1 MRKIGS
7 VPIFLALALGV
18 ASAQAQDKLPL
29 VKVIATGG
37 TIANTPSGRLHAG
50 EVADAIPALKKVAR
64 LEVEEVIR
72 VGSSAISVDN
82 WLTLARRINE
92 ILAREPEVKGVVV
105 THGSNT
111 VEETAYFL
119 SLTVKSEKP
128 VVLTAAQ
135 RQFST
140 LSSDSAKNFL
150 QAVRV
155 AAADDA
161 RGKGALVVTN
171 DLINAARDVSKNI
184 SYRLETYSSR
194 DIGALGFVD
203 EDEVT
208 FYRAPLKPHTT
219 QAPFDVTG
227 LQKLPRVDIIYS
239 YAGADGALIDAA
251 ITQAK
256 AEGLVI
262 AGFPTGSGTPA
273 MDEAVK
279 RVLAKGVPV
288 VMTNRGGIGRVTET
302 AARAGEK
309 RPLIYGDNLTPQKA
323 RILLMLALTKTRH
336 PPELQKIFETYC
348 SPYPE

>member
-29 VKVIATGG
+29 IKVVATGG

-64 LEVEEVIR
+64 LEIEEVIR
-72 VGSSAISVDN
+72 VGSSAITVEN
-82 WLTLARRINE
+82 WLTLARRIND
-92 ILAREPEVKGVVV
+92 ILAREPEVKGIVV

-119 SLTVKSEKP
+119 HLTVKTDKP
-128 VVLTAAQ
+128 IVLTAAQ

-140 LSSDSAKNFL
+140 LSSDSPKNLL
-150 QAVRV
+150 QAVPV
-155 AAADDA
+155 AAAAEA

-171 DLINAARDVSKNI
+171 DVINAARDVSKNI

-194 DIGALGFVD
+194 DLGALGFVD
-203 EDEVT
+203 EDRVT
-208 FYRAPLKPHTT
+208 FYRTPTRPA
-219 QAPFDVTG
+219 AAFDIARI
-227 LQKLPRVDIIYS
+227 QKLPRVDIIYT

-251 ITQAK
+251 IAQAK

-262 AGFPTGSGTPA
+262 AGFATGSG
-273 MDEAVK
+273 
-279 RVLAKGVPV
+279 
-288 VMTNRGGIGRVTET
+288 
-302 AARAGEK
+302 
-309 RPLIYGDNLTPQKA
+309 
-323 RILLMLALTKTRH
+323 
-336 PPELQKIFETYC
+336 
-348 SPYPE
+348 

>member
-1 MRKIGS
+1 MKFLAITA
-7 VPIFLALALGV
+7 LALAAG
-18 ASAQAQDKLPL
+18 AADAQDKLPL
-29 VKVIATGG
+29 IKVVATGG

-50 EVADAIPALKKVAR
+50 EVAEAIPALKKVAR

-72 VGSSAISVDN
+72 VGSSAITVEN

-92 ILAREPEVKGVVV
+92 ILAREPEVKGIVV

-119 SLTVKSEKP
+119 SLTIKTDKP
-128 VVLTAAQ
+128 IVLTAAQ

-140 LSSDSAKNFL
+140 LSSDSPKNFL

-155 AAADDA
+155 AAADEA

-171 DLINAARDVSKNI
+171 DVINAARDVSKNI

-203 EDEVT
+203 EDRVT
-208 FYRAPLKPHTT
+208 FYRTPTRPA
-219 QAPFDVTG
+219 AAFDIARI
-227 LQKLPRVDIIYS
+227 QKLPRVDIIYT

-251 ITQAK
+251 ISQAK

-262 AGFPTGSGTPA
+262 AGFPTETDA
-273 MDEAVK
+273 LFAETLDF
-279 RVLAKGVPV
+279 
-288 VMTNRGGIGRVTET
+288 VTET
-302 AARAGEK
+302 QLPFLHVFPYSERHGTPAARAGQ
-309 RPLIYGDNLTPQKA
+309 RVSAAAGDPAAPGRALQRAPGTRA
-323 RILLMLALTKTRH
+323 RAATRR
-336 PPELQKIFETYC
+336 
-348 SPYPE
+348 SARDRA